1 MPDSTGRSDD
11 SEATRR
17 SDGWHDRTAGT
28 GKLAKYSYLERC
40 GEFWGDWMSGTAG
53 TA

>member
-28 GKLAKYSYLERC
+28 IGRLALAS
-40 GEFWGDWMSGTAG
+40 WQNTAI
-53 TA
+53 